1 MYEILVV
8 DDEAVE
14 REVVRFLLNKYGF
27 PVTVTEA
34 ANGREALELL
44 RQKQFHVLFT
54 DIQMPFLNGLELA
67 RQARELAPELHIIF
81 FSGFDD
87 FEYARQALSL
97 RVVDYIL
104 KPVEPDKFQT
114 TISGVIEQL
123 RARERAVREKA
134 ETRAVIRRHV
144 LRQLLCGVSPTQL
157 EALYP
162 QWDCS
167 FLREYH
173 RLFLLRLSPAPEGV
187 VFPGELAEEQLPDHC
202 HCVNLKP
209 GLSLLLFS
217 GKRHQEKWYRE
228 LSDRIAGYIRNI
240 HGVECLIQMSCE
252 FHGTEEMYP
261 AYLEAEQALLERAFF
276 LSEKEPEQ
284 ETHSCS
290 SNETMINTLDGDIH
304 LRDGAGLRQHMRV
317 FLEDLRRQQPHSHV
331 YIRYLCTNLAKVLLD
346 ALADSPQENFDI
358 YARSIWAESFSGIEK
373 QLLELTEKVASR
385 LEQEIQTQ
393 NHGVAMVKQYIRKH
407 YGESLS
413 LDILADVVHLSPRY
427 LSSLFMEEEGIG
439 INRYIKAIRMGKAQ
453 ELLTETNLK
462 VTDICERVGY
472 TNLSYF
478 CKSFSEFY
486 GVTPD
491 KFRTMSTG
499 EKGASHD

>member
-34 ANGREALELL
+34 ANGREALAAL
-44 RQKQFHVLFT
+44 RKKRFRILFT

-67 RQARELAPELHIIF
+67 RQARELVPDLHIIF

-97 RVVDYIL
+97 RVIDYIL
-104 KPVEPDKFQT
+104 KPVEPENFRK
-114 TISGVIEQL
+114 TIAAAIEQL
-123 RARERAVREKA
+123 QKQEQAAKEKEEARSV
-134 ETRAVIRRHV
+134 VRRHL
-144 LRQLLCGVSPTQL
+144 LRQLLTGVSPAQL
-157 EALYP
+157 AALYP

-173 RLFLLRLSPAPEGV
+173 RLFLLGLSPAPEGV
-187 VFPGELAEEQLPDHC
+187 VFPGELAEELLPDHC

-217 GKRHQEKWYRE
+217 GQRHQGKWYRE
-228 LSDRIAGYIRNI
+228 LSDRIAGYIRKI
-240 HGVECLIQMSCE
+240 HGVECLIQISCE
-252 FHGTEEMYP
+252 FHGPEEMYP
-261 AYLEAEQALLERAFF
+261 AYLEAEQALLESAFF

-284 ETHSCS
+284 EAHSCS
-290 SNETMINTLDGDIH
+290 SNETMINTLGGDIH
-304 LRDGAGLRQHMRV
+304 MRDGAGLRQHMRA
-317 FLEDLRRQQPHSHV
+317 FLEDFRRQQPHSHV
-331 YIRYLCTNLAKVLLD
+331 YIRYLCTNIAKVLLD
-346 ALADSPQENFDI
+346 ALAGSPQENFDT
-358 YARSIWAESFSGIEK
+358 YARSIWAESFSDIEK
-373 QLLELTEKVASR
+373 RLLELTEKVASR
-385 LEQEIQTQ
+385 LEQEVQTQ
-393 NHGVAMVKQYIRKH
+393 NHGVAMAKQYIRKH

-491 KFRTMSTG
+491 KFRTMSAG